1 MLRTPHHLC
10 RYQPS
15 PCFHRRHA
23 CTPYLHCPLGWV
35 AGNLSHSLKPP
46 RAFYSHLLQFEYIF
60 FREQLAAKSSH
71 LVLWVPIG
79 ESHWFVSLQFMMRHL
94 RTVHHSSKWAY
105 RDGSFP
111 HISLPESLVV
121 LFQGG
126 CLVFFWLVGFGFGF
140 FFCNPQNLPG
150 KFPSAFFAL
159 VKWWHSFTIFLYLS
173 KSKCTFQNQ
182 QNDGANGQK
191 EWRDKQQLAEL
202 ITWKH
207 KACVKGLVSFPTLFF
222 GRKCCI
228 LAVKS

>member
-140 FFCNPQNLPG
+140 FFAIPKTYLGNFHQPFLLLLSDG
-150 KFPSAFFAL
+150 TPSRYF
-159 VKWWHSFTIFLYLS
+159 Y
-173 KSKCTFQNQ
+173 TFQNQ
-182 QNDGANGQK
+182 NALFKINRMMEQMTKKNGGISSNWQ
-191 EWRDKQQLAEL
+191 
-202 ITWKH
+202 
-207 KACVKGLVSFPTLFF
+207 S
-222 GRKCCI
+222 
-228 LAVKS
+228 S

>member
-23 CTPYLHCPLGWV
+23 CTPYLHYPFGWV

-126 CLVFFWLVGFGFGF
+126 CLVDFFWLVGFGFGF
-140 FFCNPQNLPG
+140 FAIP
-150 KFPSAFFAL
+150 K
-159 VKWWHSFTIFLYLS
+159 TYLGNFHQPFS
-173 KSKCTFQNQ
+173 LLLSDGTASRYFYTFQNQ
-182 QNDGANGQK
+182 NALFKINRMMEQMTKKNGGISSNWQ
-191 EWRDKQQLAEL
+191 
-202 ITWKH
+202 
-207 KACVKGLVSFPTLFF
+207 S
-222 GRKCCI
+222 
-228 LAVKS
+228 S